1 MTHRNLVLKSP
12 ISTRLATAMGLVVA
26 MTTLSGCGEREEVK
40 MHMTCMVAAS
50 QLGDQ
55 TAMEM
60 IRRKVSEY
68 AHQENFDM
76 SNQELM
82 AMRQEISDELDLA
95 GKSDM
100 SAMFTVIKIYNSSD
114 CQEIH
119 EQPSISPPFGFWSK
133 VMYYLGYFF
142 Y

>member
-12 ISTRLATAMGLVVA
+12 ISTRLATAMVLAVA
-26 MTTLSGCGEREEVK
+26 ITTLSGCGEREEVK

-55 TAMEM
+55 TAMET

-95 GKSDM
+95 GKSDI

-119 EQPSISPPFGFWSK
+119 EQPSISLPFGFWSK

>member
-1 MTHRNLVLKSP
+1 MTHRYLILKSP
-12 ISTRLATAMGLVVA
+12 ISTRLATAMSLAVA

-68 AHQENFDM
+68 AQQENFDM